1 MLLQRLATG
10 ATGVKQAR
18 YRRGPTRGLYGGV
31 MVWGLYS
38 GVNVWGRYGGANV
51 WGENQNTLSI
61 YISIRTVPVKK
72 KLKYRTVGAVAVR
85 YLYAQGTLEVRSR
98 YAGSTLKVRS
108 KYARSTLEVRLNKA
122 PCPRNALW
130 SHVLRKRLQPRLGL
144 ERAEKL
150 PRMAPTN

>member
-61 YISIRTVPVKK
+61 YISIRM
-72 KLKYRTVGAVAVR
+72 
-85 YLYAQGTLEVRSR
+85 YLGMYIPWNMH
-98 YAGSTLKVRS
+98 KVRIRTILGIS
-108 KYARSTLEVRLNKA
+108 CANLGSELCAGQQKQLGQGGHKQGSEIQGLRGSYCANLGAFV
-122 PCPRNALW
+122 W
-130 SHVLRKRLQPRLGL
+130 SSQ
-144 ERAEKL
+144 AS
-150 PRMAPTN
+150 

>member
-1 MLLQRLATG
+1 MCVFVNGDLPSAVWPVCVCTYVFVNGDLPSAVWPVCVCEFVNGDLPSAVWPVCVCYSTG
-10 ATGVKQAR
+10 QKKVKVPNGR
-18 YRRGPTRGLYGGV
+18 CGG
-31 MVWGLYS
+31 
-38 GVNVWGRYGGANV
+38 
-51 WGENQNTLSI
+51 
-61 YISIRTVPVKK
+61 
-72 KLKYRTVGAVAVR
+72 GAVAVR
-85 YLYAQGTLEVRSR
+85 YLYARGTLEVRSR

-108 KYARSTLEVRLNKA
+108 RYARSTLEVRLNKA